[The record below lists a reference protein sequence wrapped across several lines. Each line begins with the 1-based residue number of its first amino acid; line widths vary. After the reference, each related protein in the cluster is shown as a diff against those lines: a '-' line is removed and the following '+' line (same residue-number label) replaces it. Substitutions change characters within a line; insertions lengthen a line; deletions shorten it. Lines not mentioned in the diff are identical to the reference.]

1 MMPKSFQS
9 YLRSTTILALPV
21 GLMLLSLPMPDARAN
36 NQFDVCVN
44 QLKDNG
50 VAGDKAGVACSGAI
64 IPKEL
69 SQCVAIIRGRS
80 PIDAENALQGCYQ
93 VRRPIDLGNC
103 VADIQSSTLGGYTSD
118 KTTTAKVIAPT
129 TTADPG
135 TATDSLTTTV
145 TESPSL
151 AALNTCRKS
160 LLPGRHSE
168 CVIALS
174 RDTATYTPMKAMD
187 TCLAA
192 EDFPKDLF
200 PAYVQQ
206 PVQ

>member
-1 MMPKSFQS
+1 MKLKNFQS
-9 YLRSTTILALPV
+9 CLRSTAFLSLPV
-21 GLMLLSLPMPDARAN
+21 GLILLSLPMPNAN
-36 NQFDVCVN
+36 ASRWNQFDVCVG
-44 QLKDNG
+44 QLKNSG
-50 VAGDKAGVACSGAI
+50 VAADNAGTACSGAL

-69 SQCVAIIRGRS
+69 SECVAIVRGSS
-80 PIDAENALQGCYQ
+80 PIDADNALQGCYQ

-103 VADIQSSTLGGYTSD
+103 VADIQRATLGGYTGD
-118 KTTTAKVIAPT
+118 KTTTGT
-129 TTADPG
+129 TTD
-135 TATDSLTTTV
+135 
-145 TESPSL
+145 SPSL
-151 AALNTCRKS
+151 AALNSCRKS

-174 RDTATYTPMKAMD
+174 RDTATYTPIKAMD

>member
-1 MMPKSFQS
+1 M
-9 YLRSTTILALPV
+9 TIV
-21 GLMLLSLPMPDARAN
+21 
-36 NQFDVCVN
+36 
-44 QLKDNG
+44 
-50 VAGDKAGVACSGAI
+50 
-64 IPKEL
+64 
-69 SQCVAIIRGRS
+69 RGNS

-103 VADIQSSTLGGYTSD
+103 LADIQRSTLGGYTGD
-118 KTTTAKVIAPT
+118 KTTTGT
-129 TTADPG
+129 TTD
-135 TATDSLTTTV
+135 
-145 TESPSL
+145 SPSL
-151 AALNTCRKS
+151 AALNSCRKS

-174 RDTATYTPMKAMD
+174 RDTASYTPIKAMD

-206 PVQ
+206 PVK

>member
-1 MMPKSFQS
+1 MMKPEIFQS
-9 YLRSTTILALPV
+9 CLRKTAFFSLPV
-21 GLMLLSLPMPDARAN
+21 GLMLLSLPMPQAQAGN
-36 NQFDVCVN
+36 WNQFDVCVG
-44 QLKDNG
+44 QLKDSG
-50 VAGDKAGVACSGAI
+50 VASDKAGTACSGAL

-69 SQCVAIIRGRS
+69 SECVVIVRRNS
-80 PIDAENALQGCYQ
+80 PIDADNALQGCYQ

-103 VADIQSSTLGGYTSD
+103 VADIQRSTLGGYTGD
-118 KTTTAKVIAPT
+118 KTTT
-129 TTADPG
+129 G
-135 TATDSLTTTV
+135 TVMD
-145 TESPSL
+145 SPSL
-151 AALNTCRKS
+151 AALNSCRKS

-174 RDTATYTPMKAMD
+174 RDTATYTPIKAMD